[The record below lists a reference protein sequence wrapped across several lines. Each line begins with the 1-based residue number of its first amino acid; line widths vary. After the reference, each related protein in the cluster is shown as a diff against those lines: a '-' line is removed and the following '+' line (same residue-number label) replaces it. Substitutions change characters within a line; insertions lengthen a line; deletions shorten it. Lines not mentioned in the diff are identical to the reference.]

1 MSQAEPMA
9 DAGSRRARVIAFYLP
24 QYHPI
29 PENDEWWGTGFT
41 EWRNAAKARPL
52 FRDHYQPHVPA
63 DLGFYDLRVPE
74 TRLAQ
79 ANMAREYGV
88 EAFCYFHYW
97 FGGRRI
103 LERPFNEVLSSG
115 QPDFPFCLC
124 WANQTWTG
132 VWHGAEN
139 RILVEQTY
147 PGLDDYLAHFDYL
160 INAFRDPRYV
170 RVDGKPL
177 FIIYQPEE
185 LPDARA
191 VTDLWRQLAVKAG
204 LPGLFLV
211 AEHPEPAWKP
221 AALGFDAK
229 VAVRLPPR
237 RRKWTPWNSPGKKI
251 RNKMLDLL
259 GRPSVI
265 DYAAAAKNMVLP
277 ATPGM
282 ETYPCVMPNW
292 DNTPRSGKKG
302 LVFTNSTPALFG
314 SLVETAL
321 STLEPLPADRRLL
334 FVKAWNEWGEG
345 NHLEPDLKFGHQ
357 YLEVLKAR
365 VQQAPVAGLRR

>member
-1 MSQAEPMA
+1 MSDESPM
-9 DAGSRRARVIAFYLP
+9 DELRSWRARVIAFYLP

-29 PENDEWWGTGFT
+29 PENDEWWGAGFT
-41 EWRNAAKARPL
+41 EWRNAAKARPM
-52 FRDHYQPHVPA
+52 FRGHYQPHVPA

-79 ANMAREYGV
+79 ADMARRYGV

-139 RILVEQTY
+139 RILIEQTY
-147 PGLDDYLAHFDYL
+147 PGREDHLAHFDYL
-160 INAFRDPRYV
+160 LTAFRDPRYV
-170 RVDGKPL
+170 KVDGKPL
-177 FIIYQPEE
+177 FVVYQPEE
-185 LPDARA
+185 LPDAKG
-191 VTDLWRQLAVKAG
+191 VTDLWRKLAIEAG

-211 AEHPEPAWKP
+211 AEHPNPAWNP
-221 AALGFDAK
+221 IPFGFDAK

-237 RRKWTPWNSPGKKI
+237 RRSWTPWTSPVKKMK
-251 RNKMLDLL
+251 NKVLDLL
-259 GRPSVI
+259 GRPSVL
-265 DYAAAAKNMVLP
+265 DYTAATSSMVLP
-277 ATPGM
+277 PTEGL

-292 DNTPRSGKKG
+292 DNTPRSGSKG
-302 LVFTNSTPALFG
+302 LVFTDSTPELFG
-314 SLVETAL
+314 DLLDKAL
-321 STLEPLPADRRLL
+321 SVVEQLPTNRRFL
-334 FVKAWNEWGEG
+334 FVKAWNEWAEG
-345 NHLEPDLKFGHQ
+345 NHLEPDLRFGHR
-357 YLEVLKAR
+357 YLEVLRGRLQRPSAER
-365 VQQAPVAGLRR
+365 PAV